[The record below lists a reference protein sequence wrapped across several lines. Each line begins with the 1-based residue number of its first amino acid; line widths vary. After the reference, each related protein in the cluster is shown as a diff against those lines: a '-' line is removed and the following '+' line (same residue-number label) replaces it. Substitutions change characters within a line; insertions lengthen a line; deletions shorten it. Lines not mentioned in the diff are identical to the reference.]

1 MKEGRTKDAT
11 AIGRQR
17 EREIVASTNRKNS
30 EQNHDG
36 NRNGKTKREAYEK
49 HAKKQRL
56 LCSVPIMGGWIHA
69 SMHACMYP
77 CGDGC
82 IHQPLLLV
90 SDGEKRSHQT
100 MTTKTTKTHT
110 RTHTWLA
117 GDSVSRIFVRRSMKG
132 VLWMKFS
139 FFAVVLKQFV
149 PRVLSALS
157 GGRSSLS
164 SDFQHCG
171 SSGPLRNR
179 CCVGDVRRIC
189 L

>member
-1 MKEGRTKDAT
+1 MPQQSADSERGRLWHQPTERIRNRIMMGTVMAKPNEKRMRSMRKSKDCC
-11 AIGRQR
+11 
-17 EREIVASTNRKNS
+17 VLFPSW
-30 EQNHDG
+30 
-36 NRNGKTKREAYEK
+36 
-49 HAKKQRL
+49 
-56 LCSVPIMGGWIHA
+56 VGGSMHPC
-69 SMHACMYP
+69 MHACMYP

-117 GDSVSRIFVRRSMKG
+117 GNSVSRIFVRRSMKG

-171 SSGPLRNR
+171 SFGPLRNR